1 MPSLANLLGA
11 LTLGTWFAASWPGS
25 VTTPFF
31 IASASAQHAEPATA
45 SANSAGTSAP
55 ERAAEGDQEFQGEP
69 VWATPTTFDRIG
81 RIVAPVYVNGR
92 GPYRFIIDT
101 GASRSAIAPRVA
113 RDLELEADLDNP
125 VALRGVT
132 GTEEVPSILVEELR
146 AGELVLKRQR
156 LPVVRPTVFSN
167 ADGILGMDGF
177 EDMCLRVKFWENEV
191 SILDNGCPR
200 SRLEWPRVRAKLRF
214 GHLLTVR
221 ARIGGTTVAAIVDTG
236 AERSLGNLALL
247 RALELE
253 EHLDDPS
260 RRTSVTGATDHTVP
274 GSLVRSPTIS
284 VGEVTISNLSVTF
297 GDFEV
302 FRLWKLDEIPSILL
316 GMDVLGTVDG
326 MMIDYR
332 RGELRFIPAGAGTGT
347 SFRLNPRGTRL
358 P

>member
-1 MPSLANLLGA
+1 MPRFPNTLATMIVGMS
-11 LTLGTWFAASWPGS
+11 FAPSWPGS
-25 VTTPFF
+25 VTTSFF
-31 IASASAQHAEPATA
+31 IASATAQHAEPATA
-45 SANSAGTSAP
+45 SPSSAVASAP
-55 ERAAEGDQEFQGEP
+55 RETADKDEEPHREP

-113 RDLELEADLDNP
+113 RELELELDPHNP

-132 GTEEVPSILVEELR
+132 GTEEVPSIVVEELR
-146 AGELVLKRQR
+146 AGELVLEQQR
-156 LPVVRPTVFSN
+156 LPVVRPSVFAN

-177 EDMCLRVKFWENEV
+177 DGMCLRVKFWENEV
-191 SILDNGCPR
+191 SIVDNGCPR
-200 SRLEWPRVRAKLRF
+200 SRLDWPRVRARIRF

-221 ARIGGTTVAAIVDTG
+221 ARIGGTKVTAIVDTG

-253 EHLDDPS
+253 EHSDDPS
-260 RRTSVTGATDHTVP
+260 SQASVTGATEHTVP
-274 GSLVRSPTIS
+274 GSLVRSPRIS
-284 VGEVTISNLSVTF
+284 VGEVTITNLSVTF

-302 FRLWKLDEIPSILL
+302 FRFWDLSDKPSMLL

-326 MMIDYR
+326 MMIDYK